1 MANLKQIQRN
11 MILNTAEE
19 AYQKRLAIY
28 EKKISGAS
36 DKLQAMH
43 DGDSSVRARAKLR
56 ANLSTLCEGR
66 DAVLDLLQL
75 IGDMRNE

>member
-1 MANLKQIQRN
+1 MATLKQIQRN

-19 AYQKRLAIY
+19 VYQKRLATY

-43 DGDSSVRARAKLR
+43 EGDTSVRARAKLR
-56 ANLSTLCEGR
+56 ANLSALCESR
-66 DAVLDLLQL
+66 DTVLELLRV
-75 IGDMRNE
+75 IEAMRNE